1 MVGKCTSA
9 FLNLRSPSP
18 SPRAGPQVMHGY
30 WNDDKAND
38 EAFPYDLQSGWFDTG
53 GWVGRV

>member
-1 MVGKCTSA
+1 
-9 FLNLRSPSP
+9 
-18 SPRAGPQVMHGY
+18 MHGY